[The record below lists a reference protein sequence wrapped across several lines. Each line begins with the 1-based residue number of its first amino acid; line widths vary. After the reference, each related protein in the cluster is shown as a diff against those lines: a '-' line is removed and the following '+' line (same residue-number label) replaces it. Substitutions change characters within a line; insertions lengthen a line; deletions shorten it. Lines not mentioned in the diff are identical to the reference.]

1 VETRLDNA
9 MNEQHRILAGQRIG
23 LFGRGGSGKSTCA
36 VLLAKVLAK
45 AGYAVCVVDADSTNE
60 GLPQALGADRTPESL
75 LAWFGGTV
83 FSGGPVTCP
92 VDDPLP
98 LAGARLRAGQLP
110 GQYVART
117 PDGIRVFQAGKIG
130 LLGPGAGCDGPMTK
144 IARDFAFEPEG
155 MAPVTIVDFK
165 AGAEDASRGVITSLD
180 WIVVVLDPSYA
191 GIRAAATMKTMLDQM
206 RAGYLPATQH
216 LASPEQADVIRRAY
230 REARTKGALYVL
242 NKVPDAETERLMRQR
257 LLESQIEALA
267 SIREDPG
274 LRRSWLHGECLQS
287 AAAEAEAAKIVRALE
302 QHCGTATNQQSTPR
316 HASNDALAPEAV

>member
-1 VETRLDNA
+1 

-180 WIVVVLDPSYA
+180 WIVVALGVTSSYFTFCLKSILRQLQRCEGMRRFRRVKSVA
-191 GIRAAATMKTMLDQM
+191 ENPRIGVVGRRNRLR
-206 RAGYLPATQH
+206 RAG
-216 LASPEQADVIRRAY
+216 
-230 REARTKGALYVL
+230 
-242 NKVPDAETERLMRQR
+242 NC
-257 LLESQIEALA
+257 QI
-267 SIREDPG
+267 
-274 LRRSWLHGECLQS
+274 
-287 AAAEAEAAKIVRALE
+287 
-302 QHCGTATNQQSTPR
+302 
-316 HASNDALAPEAV
+316 